1 MLARFALFCLAT
13 LIVFGLRP
21 GRSNAQG
28 LYYRSI
34 PIGERAIGMAGA
46 YTGIA
51 DDPSAT
57 YYNPAGLMAGG
68 RFALL
73 GSLSSI
79 VYTKKK
85 IENAVQVDSEARDLD
100 STRTTTLPHFIGT
113 VVKVGKQAFGD
124 KRYALAFSSFE
135 LERGGFNES
144 FSEIGPS
151 GSVDLR
157 ISEGYRMRWWGFS
170 SAMQWRE
177 NVSFGISVFLS
188 NQSYGY
194 RDDLGLASGGTLD
207 ENGLRTGGS
216 SVTSGTSIGM
226 QSWHLVFR
234 LGALYRINPQ
244 WQIGF
249 MFQPP
254 GAPLKSTGSIFRT
267 LDSNLAGAE
276 SEYFLFDEG
285 GFQTKQ
291 PIPFTLRVGVE
302 YKINALTVLSVDGA
316 VTGPVRDQ
324 EIFDVPDNVDAVVS
338 NLGIYFANSTARR
351 CTPNFAIGAEHLFGK
366 VVIAGGLFTNLSAAP
381 NVPASSTTYTPD
393 QVSMFGASLAIGL
406 DTKGYRLTLGGT
418 GYFGRGEALAFTVDR
433 EAQVSFYQRTK
444 SNISAVV
451 VYVAGALSVA
461 SKGAKQVQEKYQEK
475 KAKKQNGDA
484 DTDSDADADTDPV
497 E

>member
-13 LIVFGLRP
+13 LIAFGLQP
-21 GRSNAQG
+21 GRSDAQG

-79 VYTKKK
+79 VYTKQK
-85 IENAVQVDSEARDLD
+85 IENAFQSASETRDLV

-113 VVKVGKQAFGD
+113 VVKFGKQAFGD
-124 KRYALAFSSFE
+124 KRYALAYSSFE
-135 LERGGFNES
+135 LERDGFNEN
-144 FSEIGPS
+144 FSEIAQS
-151 GSVDLR
+151 ASVDLR
-157 ISEGYRMRWWGFS
+157 ITEAYRMRWWGFS
-170 SAMQWRE
+170 FAMQWRE
-177 NVSFGISVFLS
+177 NISFGISAFVS

-194 RDDLGLASGGTLD
+194 RDDLGLAGGGTLD
-207 ENGLRTGGS
+207 ENGLRTGGN

-226 QSWHLVFR
+226 QSWDLVFR

-254 GAPLKSTGSIFRT
+254 GAPLKSRGSIFRK
-267 LDSNLAGAE
+267 LDSNVVGAE

-291 PIPFTLRVGVE
+291 PIPFELRVGVE
-302 YKINALTVLSVDGA
+302 YKINALTVLSIDGA
-316 VTGPVRDQ
+316 VTGPLRGQ
-324 EIFDVPDNVDAVVS
+324 EIFDLPDNLDEVVS
-338 NLGIYFANSTARR
+338 KLGIYFANSTARR
-351 CTPNFAIGAEHLFGK
+351 WTPNFAVGAEHLFGK

-381 NVPASSTTYTPD
+381 NVPASSDTYTPD
-393 QVSMFGASLAIGL
+393 QVSMFGASLAIGV

-418 GYFGRGEALAFTVDR
+418 GYFGRGDALAFTVDR
-433 EAQVSFYQRTK
+433 EAQVSSYQRTK
-444 SNISAVV
+444 SNISAAI

-461 SKGAKQVQEKYQEK
+461 SKGAKQVQERYKEK
-475 KAKKQNGDA
+475 KAKKQNGD
-484 DTDSDADADTDPV
+484 TDPDPV